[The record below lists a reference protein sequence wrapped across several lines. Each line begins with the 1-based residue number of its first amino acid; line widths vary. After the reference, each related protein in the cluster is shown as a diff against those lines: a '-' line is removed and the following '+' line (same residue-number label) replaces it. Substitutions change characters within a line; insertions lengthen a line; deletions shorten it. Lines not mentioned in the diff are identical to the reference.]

1 MATLLTHC
9 CESVSS
15 SSLARPRNRTI
26 PKQPLVSR
34 DVGCWT
40 LYRHRYRAF
49 RQPSGVNMRET
60 ANIHEWLPATK
71 YEVKRGSRPSTHRV
85 MLGISSN
92 GIFWGK
98 ILPNKVNVIP
108 RERERG
114 GRGKR
119 IIVTAGDYIGTV
131 VVRASRSEFRS
142 SVNNHTTNYIYLR
155 WLHHRRW
162 GCIIRSWED

>member
-34 DVGCWT
+34 DAGCWT

-71 YEVKRGSRPSTHRV
+71 YEVKRGSRPSTHIIVHSYRV
-85 MLGISSN
+85 MASFGVKFFQTKSTLYQ
-92 GIFWGK
+92 
-98 ILPNKVNVIP
+98 
-108 RERERG
+108 ERERG